1 MIHRL
6 IELSLRN
13 RGMVIAIY
21 LGLAAWGYWGL
32 LRTPIDAIP
41 DLSDNQVIVFT
52 DWTGRSPQEV
62 EDQVTYPL
70 VTNLQGLPGVRVV
83 RASSAF
89 SFSMINIIFE
99 DNVDLYWARTR
110 VLERLNLVTAQLP
123 QGVTPTLGPDATGVG
138 QIFWYTLESDQ
149 MNLRDLRTLQDWF
162 VRYQL
167 NSVPGVAEVAT
178 VGGYVQQY
186 QVDVDPNKLRSY
198 ALPLSMVVEAVER
211 SNNNVGGNV
220 VEQGGQWSVVRG
232 VGLIQSPADIENVVL
247 TAQNGIPIYVKNVAE
262 VKIGNAFRV
271 GALDKNG
278 KESVGGVV
286 IARYGV
292 NTLEVI
298 DAIKQKI
305 ASIQSGLP
313 AGVSVVPFYDRTQL
327 INRATHTLKR
337 ALIEE
342 LILVTLAHILFL
354 AHFRS
359 ILIVTLPL
367 PLAVLLAFLFMHYM
381 GISSNLMSLSG
392 IAIAIGVLVDAGIV
406 VTENA
411 FRFIEQRQIDPK
423 DRQLIW
429 QTVLESTRL
438 VGRPIFF
445 SMAIIILAFIP
456 VFSLTGEE
464 GKLFHPLAFTK
475 TFAMAGA
482 TIIAVTLVPVLCTL
496 LLRGKFHAEQANPVM
511 RALHFIY
518 RPVLRLALNHRILT
532 VAFAVLLFCG
542 AIFLATGIGKEFMP
556 PLNEGDLMFMPVT
569 DPAISIDEA
578 IKITSRQDEILKSVP
593 EVEWAVGKAGRAET
607 STDPSP
613 TNMTETV
620 VHLKPAEEW
629 RKGLTRESLIAELDE
644 KLRMPG
650 VTNIWTQPIKNR
662 IDMLSTGIR
671 SQVGVKI
678 FGNDLK
684 TLEQT
689 SQRIAE
695 TLLNIPGAS
704 DVYAERIGGAPYID
718 IHINRVAAARY
729 GIDERVIN
737 DTIEKGIGETN
748 LSVTIEGRRRFPVR
762 VRYAPEFRANV
773 QAIGQIPITTSTG
786 ATVPLSQLADI
797 TQVQGPTMISSEN
810 GLLRGTVLLNVRG
823 RDVGSFV
830 DEAKLIIARQLQ
842 MPAGYYIEW
851 SGEYENQQRAR
862 SRLLLVVP
870 MVLIVIFAL
879 LYITYHSALE
889 AAHVLM
895 AVPFALTGG
904 IYLLWFL
911 GYNFSVAV
919 WVGFIALFGTAVQTA
934 VVMVIYLEE
943 AVVRKRREVGQLTR
957 ATLLEAVTEGALLRL
972 RPKVMTV
979 STVVASLL
987 PIMWSTSAGAE
998 VMKPLATPVL
1008 GGMLSSLLHVLIV
1021 TPVIFFWLRERELKT
1036 EQRSKRDGGSGVIA
1050 TIIIA
1055 ALLVPTGSA
1064 VAQTSTQTT
1073 PTKSES
1079 SRYLDQANGM
1089 TADEAV
1095 GYALAHN
1102 GELEADR
1109 KEIDAAKAMVK
1120 QARLRANPTLDIEG
1134 TRQIPPG
1141 KDNTLMAAAMLPL
1154 ELGGRRATR
1163 ISVAEREVEV
1173 REREVSN
1180 RERLLAGEVRMKFG
1194 EALSQAMKLSFTDEL
1209 VAANQQ
1215 SFNLIGAKVL
1225 EGATPPL
1232 EQNMALVELNRLK
1245 SMRESAAGKVEVLLF
1260 DLRNLLGLPPE
1271 QPLRLK
1277 GDFDHLV
1284 DQLPSASDATE
1295 RALRERPDVQA
1306 FRANE
1311 SLALARIDAARAQGR
1326 LDASLTAGYERMNSS
1341 FPVFGVNEAGQ
1352 LQPVQD
1358 VFHFLKFGISLDLP
1372 VRNKNQ
1378 GAIEAAVADSAAA
1391 KSRREFAELTV
1402 RREVAS
1408 AYAQYDRAVRA
1419 AEIFRLGARD
1429 PARANLDVVRQTYE
1443 LGSKTLIDYIGE
1455 QRRFIELENDFIEA
1469 QLAVYN
1475 ARVEIGR
1482 ATASPEF
1489 MKR

>member
-13 RGMVIAIY
+13 RGLVIAIY
-21 LGLAAWGYWGL
+21 LGLAAWGYWAL
-32 LRTPIDAIP
+32 LRTPVDAIP
-41 DLSDNQVIVFT
+41 DLSENQVIVFT

-89 SFSMINIIFE
+89 GFSMINVIFE
-99 DNVDLYWARTR
+99 DNIDLYWARTR

-123 QGVTPTLGPDATGVG
+123 KGVTPTLGPDATGVG
-138 QIFWYTLESDQ
+138 QIFWYTLESSQ
-149 MNLRDLRTLQDWF
+149 MSQRDLRTLQDWF

-167 NSVPGVAEVAT
+167 NSVPGVAEVAS

-186 QVDVDPNKLRSY
+186 QIDVDPNQLRSY

-220 VEQGGQWSVVRG
+220 VEQSGQWAVVRG
-232 VGLIQSPADIENVVL
+232 VGLIQSVHDFENIVL
-247 TAQNGIPIYVKNVAE
+247 TARNGTPVYVKNVAT
-262 VKIGNAFRV
+262 VKLGDAFRV

-278 KESVGGVV
+278 KEAVGGVV

-305 ASIQSGLP
+305 AAIQPGLP

-327 INRATHTLKR
+327 IQRATHTLKR

-367 PLAVLLAFLFMHYM
+367 PLAVLLAFLFMYYM

-411 FRFIEQRQIDPK
+411 FRFIEKRKVNPQ
-423 DRQLIW
+423 DRALVW

-518 RPVLRLALNHRILT
+518 RPVLRLALNHRLLT
-532 VAFAVLLFCG
+532 VGFAALLFAGAVL
-542 AIFLATGIGKEFMP
+542 LATGIGKEFMP

-578 IKITSRQDEILKSVP
+578 LKITSRQDAILKTVP

-613 TNMTETV
+613 TNMTETL
-620 VHLKPAEEW
+620 VHLKPAEQW
-629 RKGLTRESLIAELDE
+629 RAGMTRESLISELDD
-644 KLRMPG
+644 KLRLPG

-671 SQVGVKI
+671 SQVGIKI

-684 TLEQT
+684 TLEALSRQVAGVVRNV
-689 SQRIAE
+689 S
-695 TLLNIPGAS
+695 GAK
-704 DVYAERIGGAPYID
+704 DVYPEQISGAPYID
-718 IHINRVAAARY
+718 IKINRTAAARY

-737 DTIEKGIGETN
+737 DAIEKGIGETN
-748 LSVTIEGRRRFPVR
+748 LTVTIEGRRRFPVR
-762 VRYAPEFRANV
+762 VRYAPEFRGNV
-773 QAIGQIPITTSTG
+773 SALGQIPISSSTG
-786 ATVPLSQLADI
+786 APIPLSQLAEI
-797 TQVQGPTMISSEN
+797 TEVRGPTMISSEN

-830 DEAKLIIARQLQ
+830 DEAKNVIARQIP
-842 MPAGYYIEW
+842 MPEGYYIEW
-851 SGEYENQQRAR
+851 SGEYENQERAR
-862 SRLLLVVP
+862 SRLLIVVP
-870 MVLIVIFAL
+870 IVLIIIFAL
-879 LYITYHSALE
+879 LYLTYHSALE
-889 AAHVLM
+889 AAHVLL

-904 IYLLWFL
+904 IYLLWL
-911 GYNFSVAV
+911 LQYNFSVAV

-943 AVVRKRREVGQLTR
+943 AVTRKRREAGQLTR
-957 ATLLEAVTEGALLRL
+957 ASLLEAVTEGALLRL
-972 RPKVMTV
+972 RPKLMTV

-1021 TPVIFFWLRERELKT
+1021 TPVIFFWLHAR
-1036 EQRSKRDGGSGVIA
+1036 
-1050 TIIIA
+1050 
-1055 ALLVPTGSA
+1055 
-1064 VAQTSTQTT
+1064 
-1073 PTKSES
+1073 
-1079 SRYLDQANGM
+1079 N
-1089 TADEAV
+1089 
-1095 GYALAHN
+1095 
-1102 GELEADR
+1102 LE
-1109 KEIDAAKAMVK
+1109 K
-1120 QARLRANPTLDIEG
+1120 
-1134 TRQIPPG
+1134 
-1141 KDNTLMAAAMLPL
+1141 
-1154 ELGGRRATR
+1154 
-1163 ISVAEREVEV
+1163 
-1173 REREVSN
+1173 
-1180 RERLLAGEVRMKFG
+1180 
-1194 EALSQAMKLSFTDEL
+1194 
-1209 VAANQQ
+1209 
-1215 SFNLIGAKVL
+1215 
-1225 EGATPPL
+1225 
-1232 EQNMALVELNRLK
+1232 
-1245 SMRESAAGKVEVLLF
+1245 ESA
-1260 DLRNLLGLPPE
+1260 PP
-1271 QPLRLK
+1271 
-1277 GDFDHLV
+1277 
-1284 DQLPSASDATE
+1284 A
-1295 RALRERPDVQA
+1295 VQ
-1306 FRANE
+1306 
-1311 SLALARIDAARAQGR
+1311 
-1326 LDASLTAGYERMNSS
+1326 
-1341 FPVFGVNEAGQ
+1341 
-1352 LQPVQD
+1352 
-1358 VFHFLKFGISLDLP
+1358 K
-1372 VRNKNQ
+1372 
-1378 GAIEAAVADSAAA
+1378 
-1391 KSRREFAELTV
+1391 
-1402 RREVAS
+1402 
-1408 AYAQYDRAVRA
+1408 
-1419 AEIFRLGARD
+1419 
-1429 PARANLDVVRQTYE
+1429 
-1443 LGSKTLIDYIGE
+1443 
-1455 QRRFIELENDFIEA
+1455 
-1469 QLAVYN
+1469 
-1475 ARVEIGR
+1475 
-1482 ATASPEF
+1482 
-1489 MKR
+1489 